1 MPMPICLRLFWQRTR
16 AAASRTFW
24 TAGSSRPISTAM
36 MAITTSSSTSVN
48 AELRDGRMASPSTT
62 DADVSPH
69 ASPLRRQADAQ
80 ARGRLAVLVHEAQAA
95 LPGQTLVHDLE
106 HHYVGAPAQADPIHR
121 VLVQSQGTDP
131 AVLVHLLAVEVDL
144 GLVVAADPQPQA
156 GPSLV
161 S

>member
-1 MPMPICLRLFWQRTR
+1 
-16 AAASRTFW
+16 
-24 TAGSSRPISTAM
+24 
-36 MAITTSSSTSVN
+36 
-48 AELRDGRMASPSTT
+48 ELRDGRMASPSTT

-161 S
+161 STPSRCAASSRRPRRPCRTRRSRAAGASGQDGASGAIA